1 MPSSCKVCEQ
11 DRCGACPVAKFGRPV
26 PLPEAAEALDVYRMI
41 NRQLIYD
48 FPMMLPVV
56 FDVMGI
62 ETTRDGARRLLHRL
76 CFIHDF
82 LAKAQKDKED

>member
-1 MPSSCKVCEQ
+1 
-11 DRCGACPVAKFGRPV
+11 
-26 PLPEAAEALDVYRMI
+26 MI